1 VQARAAVGALG
12 RIDLGNVRRDP
23 MLMWLTAFALTIALA
38 VRWGVPPLTEMLQGR
53 FDFDLTPYYP
63 LLLSFV
69 AGATPGMVGAVI
81 GFLLLDQKD
90 DGTIIALQVT
100 PLTHRGYLLYRA
112 LTPILLSFALTLLAL
127 PLTGLMTAGGVD
139 LVLISA
145 TSAPMA
151 PLFAFFV
158 ASFAANKVQGFAI
171 MKGSGVLSWPALF
184 AWFLPMPWQL
194 TMGFV
199 PHYWILKTVWAAES
213 GEAGA
218 WLYATAALAFQALLM
233 LVLLRRFDHVMRR

>member
-1 VQARAAVGALG
+1 MQARAAVGALG
-12 RIDLGNVRRDP
+12 RIDLRNVRRDP
-23 MLMWLTAFALTIALA
+23 MLMWLAAFTLSLALG

-53 FDFDLTPYYP
+53 FDFALAPYYP

-69 AGATPGMVGAVI
+69 AGTLPTMVGAVI

-90 DGTIIALQVT
+90 DGTLTALQVT

-112 LTPILLSFALTLLAL
+112 VVPMVLSFGLTLLAL
-127 PLTGLMTAGGVD
+127 PLTGLLTAGIAD
-139 LVLISA
+139 LILISA
-145 TSAPMA
+145 TPAPLA

-171 MKGSGVLSWPALF
+171 MKASGVVSWPALL

-194 TMGFV
+194 AMGVV
-199 PHYWILKTVWAAES
+199 PNYWILKTVWAAEL
-213 GEAGA
+213 GEAGV
-218 WLYATAALAFQALLM
+218 WVYAGVALAFQGVLM
-233 LVLLRRFDHVMRR
+233 WVLMRRFDRVMRR